1 MSKKCDITGKK
12 RSVKNNVSHSKRRT
26 KSVQEANLQTK
37 TFIDPKTGKRLRLR
51 VSTKVL
57 KTITRKGLESVLRKN
72 NKQDLL

>member
-1 MSKKCDITGKK
+1 MSKQCDITGKK

-26 KSVQEANLQTK
+26 KSVQEANLQKK
-37 TFIDPKTGKRLRLR
+37 TFIDPKTGKRLKLR

-57 KTITRKGLESVLRKN
+57 KTITRKGLDLVLRKN